1 MCGNGL
7 LFGPLF
13 IEGNLTGAKYR
24 DLLVEQVFPALME
37 HFAYQ
42 FGDNK
47 FTHLWWAQDGAP
59 AHRFNPVRDILNDM
73 FGHRVI
79 GMGHNIDWPAR
90 SPDLTPC
97 DFFLWGH
104 LKSKVFTTPPESL
117 QILRQRV
124 CDEFDNLRQN
134 PGMIRRAVC
143 AMQRRVYLCTEK
155 EGRRVEGRA

>member
-1 MCGNGL
+1 
-7 LFGPLF
+7 
-13 IEGNLTGAKYR
+13 
-24 DLLVEQVFPALME
+24 ME
-37 HFAYQ
+37 P
-42 FGDNK
+42 
-47 FTHLWWAQDGAP
+47 P

-117 QILRQRV
+117 QIRRQRV
-124 CDEFDNLRQN
+124 CDELDHFRQN
-134 PGMIRRAVC
+134 PGTIRRAVR
-143 AMQRRVYLCTEK
+143 AMQ
-155 EGRRVEGRA
+155 

>member
-1 MCGNGL
+1 MVWGGMYGDGL

-13 IEGNLTGAKYR
+13 IEGNLTGAKNQ

-42 FGDNK
+42 FDDNK
-47 FTHLWWAQDGAP
+47 FMHLWWAQNGAP
-59 AHRFNPVRDILNDM
+59 AHRFDPVRDVLNDM

-79 GMGHNIDWPAR
+79 GMSRNIDWPAR

-104 LKSKVFTTPPESL
+104 LKSKVFTAPPESL

-124 CDEFDNLRQN
+124 CDEFDN
-134 PGMIRRAVC
+134 
-143 AMQRRVYLCTEK
+143 
-155 EGRRVEGRA
+155 